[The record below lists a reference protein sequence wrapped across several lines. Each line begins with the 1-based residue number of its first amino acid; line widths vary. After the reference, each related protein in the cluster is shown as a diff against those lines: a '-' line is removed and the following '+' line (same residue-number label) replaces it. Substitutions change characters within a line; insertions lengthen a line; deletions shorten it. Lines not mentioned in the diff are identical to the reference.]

1 MTGEVPGTSGRQFC
15 RDTTNDVRS
24 DRNAADENLTNICL
38 QTGEEFSMEFLQD
51 RIAQRRLAPVLTGID
66 LRQSE
71 RLGSNI
77 HQNPKLLYEDLGSVM
92 GMKRIDSD
100 CSSEFSDFSPVA
112 PKGFL
117 ADTEKNVYPSNMSRY
132 HWEYG
137 AMGKASSKFADEV
150 NRDRVIPRPTTPPF
164 YVVDSPQSY
173 TPYGQVFAEGSFSFK
188 MKFLCS
194 FGGRILPRPNDGKL
208 RYVGGDTRIL
218 SIREGTNF
226 EELMKKTFVI
236 CNQHHTIKYQL
247 PGEDLD
253 ALVSV
258 CSDEDLLHM
267 IEEYHELERTEG
279 SQRLRLFLVPLT
291 ETESPSSVE
300 ARVTHPIGADCE
312 FVFAVNGMLDP
323 SPQKSSSEQ
332 SLASQNGN
340 PSDYSPTFHRD
351 SPTGAYFETK
361 DYSPCSSSAV
371 GTLTKPAPQ
380 FLATL
385 QIPKKSFNQSPP
397 ISPVPLQHRDP
408 KSSNVQLYLD
418 QSYCDG
424 NAGIAP
430 YGMEKYPCDNTY
442 YLDAGGYNNNLHH
455 GPPLLN
461 HHHHN
466 QYLAETYRAKKSH
479 ILHSHNRSFSENFV
493 PSAQYGKSGMESE
506 RLVILE
512 KALHSEKSL
521 SRPEDR
527 EGLSSGSGERDA
539 SYHRIMHAVLSDSQL
554 QEHVQRYT
562 EGEVIP
568 VSSLKYRLEKSP
580 SLKIQRSS
588 QERSVQQ
595 EVILDGKHQIAKHGN
610 QFTIRKPDQCKEERG
625 LEMLN
630 QTDRNDTGAD
640 KKWKHFEGNVEVTSN
655 DIVIE
660 FKKEQNA
667 NCLLSDCLA
676 MEHSQFPESG
686 IFGSSNPETEGSEDT
701 TGPQGYG
708 FDTTSQFSLR
718 NQNCTRDQQ
727 CATVETVS
735 SQTVSHQSRERLPV
749 ASQEFLVSTS
759 KLATTAA
766 PDREFSLHDK
776 ESRNYPEYLV
786 ENICLNK
793 QSSEVTNCEGA
804 IPAQSQPLDNRHDNK
819 VTDSVI
825 IVEDLT
831 NNTPP
836 GIPASKVVYNV
847 SHIEDEASDDCSST
861 GETETGSSA
870 TASDNKAVTADGS
883 HRHDTISDVA
893 IAEMEAGIY
902 GLQIIKNDDLEE
914 LQELGSGTYGTVY
927 HGKWRGTD
935 VAIKRIKKSCFSC
948 RSSEQDRLTKDFW
961 REAKILSTLHHPN
974 VVAFYGVVPDGPGGT
989 LATVAEF
996 MVNGSLRHVLIRND
1010 RVLDRQ
1016 KRLIILMDTAFGM
1029 EYLHLK
1035 NIVHFDLKCDN
1046 LLVNLR
1052 DPERPIC
1059 KVGDFGLSR
1068 IKRNTLVS
1076 GGVRGTLPW
1085 MAPELL
1091 NGSSNRVSEKVDVFS
1106 FGIVMWEILTGEEP
1120 YANMHC
1126 GAIIGGIV
1134 NNTLRPSIPKRCDSE
1149 WKKLMEQC
1157 WSPDPADRP
1166 SFTEITH
1173 RLRDMSMA
1181 LQKKRPS
1188 LASR

>member
-1 MTGEVPGTSGRQFC
+1 MTGEVPGTSGRQLC
-15 RDTTNDVRS
+15 RDTTDDVRS
-24 DRNAADENLTNICL
+24 GRNAADENETNVCL
-38 QTGEEFSMEFLQD
+38 QTGEEFSTEFLQD
-51 RIAQRRLAPVLTGID
+51 RIAQRRLAPVVTGID
-66 LRQSE
+66 QPQS
-71 RLGSNI
+71 RKLGSNI
-77 HQNPKLLYEDLGSVM
+77 NQHPKPVYKHLGGVM
-92 GMKRIDSD
+92 GVKRIDSD

-117 ADTEKNVYPSNMSRY
+117 ADIQKNVYPSNMSRY
-132 HWEYG
+132 YWEYG
-137 AMGKASSKFADEV
+137 SMAQASGKFAGEV
-150 NRDRVIPRPTTPPF
+150 DRDRVIPRPTTPPF

-173 TPYGQVFAEGSFSFK
+173 TPHGQVFADGLSFK

-218 SIREGTNF
+218 SIRNGTNL
-226 EELMKKTFVI
+226 EELIKKTFAI

-279 SQRLRLFLVPLT
+279 SQRLRLFLVPLS
-291 ETESPSSVE
+291 ETEIPSSVE

-312 FVFAVNGMLDP
+312 FVFAVNGMLDR
-323 SPQKSSSEQ
+323 SPRKSSSGQ
-332 SLASQNGN
+332 SLASQTSQYGN
-340 PSDYSPTFHRD
+340 MSDYSPTFNRD
-351 SPTGAYFETK
+351 SPTAAYFETK
-361 DYSPCSSSAV
+361 DYSPSSSNAL
-371 GTLTKPAPQ
+371 GALPKPAPQ

-418 QSYCDG
+418 RSYCDG
-424 NAGIAP
+424 SGGIAP
-430 YGMEKYPCDNTY
+430 SAMEKFPCDNSY
-442 YLDAGGYNNNLHH
+442 YLDAGDSNDNLHH
-455 GPPLLN
+455 EPPLLN

-466 QYLAETYRAKKSH
+466 KYLAENYRTKKSH
-479 ILHSHNRSFSENFV
+479 IVHSHNRSFSENFV
-493 PSAQYGKSGMESE
+493 PSAQYGKSGMKSE

-512 KALHSEKSL
+512 KDLHSEKSI
-521 SRPEDR
+521 SRPEDTV
-527 EGLSSGSGERDA
+527 GLSSGSGERDA
-539 SYHRIMHAVLSDSQL
+539 SHHRIMHAVLSDPQL
-554 QEHVQRYT
+554 QEHVQT
-562 EGEVIP
+562 TSKGEVIP
-568 VSSLKYRLEKSP
+568 VLSLKYRLEKSP

-588 QERSVQQ
+588 QEQHVQQ
-595 EVILDGKHQIAKHGN
+595 KVILDGKHQIAKYGN
-610 QFTIRKPDQCKEERG
+610 QFTARRPDQCKVERA

-630 QTDRNDTGAD
+630 QTDMDDTCAD
-640 KKWKHFEGNVEVTSN
+640 KKWTHFEGNVEVTSN
-655 DIVIE
+655 DIVME
-660 FKKEQNA
+660 FKKEQDA
-667 NCLLSDCLA
+667 NCLRSGCLA
-676 MEHSQFPESG
+676 SEHSQCPGSG
-686 IFGSSNPETEGSEDT
+686 ISGSSNPKTEGSEDNM
-701 TGPQGYG
+701 GPQGYG
-708 FDTTSQFSLR
+708 LDTISQFSLR
-718 NQNCTRDQQ
+718 SENCTWDQR
-727 CATVETVS
+727 CAIAETIS
-735 SQTVSHQSRERLPV
+735 SQPVSHRSRELLPV
-749 ASQEFLVSTS
+749 ASQEFLVSTY

-766 PDREFSLHDK
+766 PDGEFSLHDK
-776 ESRNYPEYLV
+776 EPMNYPNVGLSR
-786 ENICLNK
+786 
-793 QSSEVTNCEGA
+793 QSSEVTNCEDA
-804 IPAQSQPLDNRHDNK
+804 IPAQLQPLDNWHDNK
-819 VTDSVI
+819 LTDSVV

-831 NNTPP
+831 NMTPS
-836 GIPASKVVYNV
+836 GIPASKVVYHV
-847 SHIEDEASDDCSST
+847 SHTEDEASDDCSSP
-861 GETETGSSA
+861 GETVTGSLA
-870 TASDNKAVTADGS
+870 PASDNKAMTADGS
-883 HRHDTISDVA
+883 HRHETISDVA

-902 GLQIIKNDDLEE
+902 GLQIINNDDLEE

-935 VAIKRIKKSCFSC
+935 VAIKRIKKSCFSG

-974 VVAFYGVVPDGPGGT
+974 VVAFYGVVPDGRGGT
-989 LATVAEF
+989 LATVAEY
-996 MVNGSLRHVLIRND
+996 MVNGSLRHALIRKD
-1010 RVLDRQ
+1010 RVLDRR

-1029 EYLHLK
+1029 EYLHFK

-1134 NNTLRPSIPKRCDSE
+1134 NNTLRPPIPKRCDSE
-1149 WKKLMEQC
+1149 WKNLMEQC

-1173 RLRDMSMA
+1173 SLRDMSTA
-1181 LQKKRPS
+1181 LHKKRPS